1 MRRSFMLLLRLRRS
15 ECATFLHRT
24 LTWDFDRA
32 IVAHGDIIE
41 SGAEPVIER
50 AWQFA
55 QTAKP

>member
-1 MRRSFMLLLRLRRS
+1 MLLLGVRRS
-15 ECATFLHRT
+15 ECAAFLHRIM
-24 LTWDFDRA
+24 TWDFNGA

-55 QTAKP
+55 ETAKP